1 MHMYLALMSEM
12 ALFTCSL
19 VVVKYDLGILTYPG

>member
-1 MHMYLALMSEM
+1 M

-19 VVVKYDLGILTYPG
+19 VVSDRNILLVLKKR